1 MKRFFKILGLIILLL
16 LGAGIALP
24 WVFEDEIV
32 RRAKT
37 EINNN
42 LEAEVAFEDVSLRL
56 LRTFPEFG
64 LQVEDFSISGKDH
77 FAGVEL
83 ARIGRFELELNIW
96 SVLTGS
102 PFSVKQITMRDVD
115 IHILIDKQGRAN
127 YDIVTSG
134 PEEGAEPSAG
144 NDSTSTFQLALKG
157 YRLENVDLLYEDLP
171 GEIYTRIE
179 GLSHMGRGDLT
190 EAVSKLE
197 THTQVNALTV
207 GYGGIHYMEQVK
219 LDSDLDLTYYS
230 DSSRI
235 ELGDNDFSLNELA
248 LKFTGEVKMPGDDI
262 AMNLQVSG
270 VENNFKSALSLVP
283 SIYSR
288 DFAQLEAQ
296 GEFSLDAEVK
306 GVYGTEPERYP
317 SFDVKVIAREGQFAY
332 PSLPTRLENFSLNLR
347 VYNPTD
353 QLEGTAVDI
362 QNFYLKAGRSQLSGS
377 LQLADMLEDPRF
389 GADLEG
395 KVFLEDFNTLLPNP
409 DYHYSGTIKAGLQTR
424 GLMSDVNQE
433 RYEAVKMKGS
443 LELDSVR
450 LQSNAV
456 PYPIAVPRGRLTFSP
471 QAARL
476 ESLELKLGKSDL
488 AANGTVDNLLNYAL
502 QEELLRG
509 RFALSSSFLDLNE
522 LSSSVESDTDL
533 QNTSPDTAAL
543 EIIRLPENVDFKLDA
558 TVREI
563 EYADLDLSNIQGS
576 LQLVGGAAQMNN
588 LRMDLL
594 GGSMS
599 LGGTYQSI
607 PEKPR
612 VDLDLKI
619 RNFGFGESYQKLSA
633 VQKLAPIAREIAGNY
648 SLGMSFSSD
657 LQGDMSPDM
666 ASVKGKGS
674 LQTTRITVGGKVLK
688 TLANSLK
695 NPNLATL
702 GVSPLNMDFAV
713 ENGRLEVEPFDLRA
727 GRIRSTVSGSS
738 GLDGSL
744 DYHLETELP
753 VQNIQAQNLLKK
765 LGASSGQQVNLTIEV
780 GGTTEKPQIRTDLG
794 NQVGQALDQVK
805 KQVKEKV
812 DQVVDDT
819 KEKARAQ
826 AQKLIKNAEEK
837 GDKLIA
843 EAEKKAD
850 AIRAEGQKQ
859 GAKIRREA
867 DAQAQ
872 KILDKAG
879 SNPLKKAAAKK
890 SAETIRQEADKRAA
904 QVEQKADQ
912 EAQQLIDQAKKQKQ
926 KLINEARSQA
936 NSDS

>member
-32 RRAKT
+32 RRAQA
-37 EINNN
+37 EINKN

-64 LQVEDFSISGKDH
+64 LQVQDFSITGKDH

-83 ARIGRFELELNIW
+83 ARVGDFELQLNLW

-102 PFSVKQITMRDVD
+102 PFSISQITLRDVD
-115 IHILIDKQGRAN
+115 IHVLIDKEGRAN
-127 YDIVTSG
+127 YDIAAAES
-134 PEEGAEPSAG
+134 EEPSEPST
-144 NDSTSTFQLALKG
+144 NEDSTATFQLALQS
-157 YRLENVDLLYEDLP
+157 YRLENVNLTYEDLP
-171 GEIYTRIE
+171 GEIYTRVE
-179 GLSHMGRGDLT
+179 GLNHRGQGDLT
-190 EAVSKLE
+190 EAVSKLK
-197 THTQVNALTV
+197 THTQVRALTL

-230 DSSRI
+230 DSARI
-235 ELGDNDFSLNELA
+235 ELGANKLKLNELA
-248 LKFTGEVKMPGDDI
+248 LEIGGEVKMPGDDI
-262 AMNLQVSG
+262 AMDLQLSAAK
-270 VENNFKSALSLVP
+270 NNFKSALSLVP

-296 GEFSLDAEVK
+296 GEFSLDAEVQ
-306 GVYGTEPERYP
+306 GVYGAEPERYP
-317 SFDVKVIAREGQFAY
+317 SFDVKLVARDGQFAY
-332 PSLPTRLENFSLNLR
+332 PSLPTQLEKFSLNLR

-353 QLEGTAVDI
+353 QLEATALDI

-395 KVFLEDFNTLLPNP
+395 KVYLADLNTLLPQP
-409 DYHYSGTIKAGLQTR
+409 DYHYAGTIKAGLQTR
-424 GLMSDVNQE
+424 GRMSDVDQE

-443 LELDSVR
+443 LELDSVQ
-450 LQSNAV
+450 LQTNAV

-509 RFALSSSFLDLNE
+509 RFAISSNFLDLNE
-522 LSSSVESDTDL
+522 LSSSAESE
-533 QNTSPDTAAL
+533 SPDEKTAPDTTAL
-543 EIIRLPENVDFKLDA
+543 EVIRLPANLDFALDA
-558 TVREI
+558 TVREV
-563 EYADLDLSNIQGS
+563 EYADLVLSNIQGS
-576 LQLVGGAAQMNN
+576 LQLLEGAAQMNN

-594 GGSMS
+594 GGSMN
-599 LGGTYQSI
+599 LGGTYASL
-607 PEKPR
+607 PAKPQ

-619 RNFGFGESYQKLSA
+619 RNFAFAESYRKLSA
-633 VQKLAPIAREIAGNY
+633 VQKLAPIAGDIAGNY

-657 LQGDMSPDM
+657 LQEDMSPDM

-674 LQTTRITVGGKVLK
+674 LQTSRITVGGKVLK

-702 GVSPLNMDFAV
+702 GVSPLKMNFTI
-713 ENGRLEVEPFDLRA
+713 ENGKLEVAPFELKA

-738 GLDGSL
+738 GLDGRL
-744 DYHLETELP
+744 DYTLQTELP
-753 VQNIQAQNLLKK
+753 VQNIKAQDLLQKF
-765 LGASSGQQVNLTIEV
+765 GASSGQQVNLSIGV
-780 GGTTEKPQIRTDLG
+780 GGTVANPQIRTDLG
-794 NQVGQALDQVK
+794 DQVGKALDQVK

-812 DQVVDDT
+812 DKAVDDS
-819 KEKARAQ
+819 KEKARAG
-826 AQKLIKNAEEK
+826 AQKLIQNAEEK

-859 GAKIRREA
+859 AANIRREA

-872 KILDKAG
+872 KIIEKAG
-879 SNPLKKAAAKK
+879 NNPLKKTAAKK
-890 SAETIRQEADKRAA
+890 SAEKIRQEADKRATE
-904 QVEQKADQ
+904 VEQKADQ
-912 EAQQLIDQAKKQKQ
+912 EAQKLVDQAKKQKQ
-926 KLINEARSQA
+926 KLLDEARDQA